1 MRIKP
6 FIAVRPPPAHAEAV
20 ASPPYDVVD
29 TDEARA
35 LIQAHPWSFLRIVR
49 SEAELAPDHDPY
61 SAAVYERAAANYA
74 LFKREGYLERADRP
88 AYYLYRLQHN
98 DHQQTGLVAV
108 SHIADYDEGR
118 IKRHENTRQATEDD
132 RTRHVEALN
141 ANTGPVF
148 LTYRDQPAIDAVI
161 ARLQQAPPRYHFQTA
176 DGILHEVWEINDE
189 KTITNLFAEVPMAY
203 VADGHHRSASAARVA
218 RQRRAACENA
228 TGDEE
233 FNWFLSVFFPA
244 GQLRVLPYNRCVSDL
259 NGLAPNELLKKM
271 DHIFTRDAQGV
282 PTPDSPGKVSVYL
295 DGKWHSYAWEI
306 PPAADPVAQLDV
318 HVLQSRLLGPVLGI
332 DDPRNNARISFVGGI
347 RGTAELERRVD
358 SGQAAIAFSMHPVTV
373 DQLMAVSDAGLIMP
387 PKSTWFEPKLRSGL
401 LVHELD

>member
-6 FIAVRPPPAHAEAV
+6 FIAVRPPPERAAEV

-29 TDEARA
+29 CDEARA
-35 LIQAHPWSFLRIVR
+35 LIDQNPWSFLRIVR
-49 SEAELAPDHDPY
+49 SEAELERGSDPY
-61 SAAVYERAAANYA
+61 AAAVYERAAANYA
-74 LFKREGYLERADRP
+74 RFKAEGYLVRANEP
-88 AYYLYRLQHN
+88 AFYLYRLQHG
-98 DHQQTGLVAV
+98 DHQQTGLVTV

-132 RTRHVEALN
+132 RTRHVTTLN

-161 ARLQQAPPRYHFQTA
+161 ARHQQAAPLYRFQTL
-176 DGILHEVWEINDE
+176 DHIVHEIWEIKDQ
-189 KTITNLFAEVPMAY
+189 KTITELFADVPVAY

-218 RQRRAACENA
+218 RQRRDACPDY
-228 TGDEE
+228 TGEEE

-244 GQLRVLPYNRCVSDL
+244 SQLRVLPYNRCVADL
-259 NGLAPNELLKKM
+259 NGCSATDIIKKM
-271 DHIFTRDAQGV
+271 SQIFTHEEDAIT
-282 PTPDSPGKVSVYL
+282 TPDTPGKVSVYL
-295 DGKWHSYAWEI
+295 DGKWHTFSWVI
-306 PPAADPVAQLDV
+306 PQTADPVECLDV
-318 HVLQSRLLGPVLGI
+318 HVLQSQLLGPVLGI

-373 DQLMAVSDAGLIMP
+373 DQLMAVSDADLIMP